1 MPLHRYDSGSP
12 TAPAI
17 LFLHGSPLSGRM
29 WQPQLNH
36 LTEYHCLAPDLPGH
50 GQSAHIPWTGMTAL
64 ARELATLI
72 RDRTPTGRAHVV
84 GLSFGGVVAQAMMV
98 HTPEVVDHVI
108 LSGTSTR
115 LARWLVATQKLNE
128 PILRLLSPTQ
138 LAALVCMQFGIPKQA
153 QDQLRDDFKD
163 FSAQTLSK
171 VLETYGD
178 IEMPVA
184 CQSPTLAVAGEKETF
199 VAKQA
204 ARALAKEIPNAK
216 GALIPGVGHVW
227 NLQKP
232 ELFAEMVRTWLTH
245 EKVPE
250 GLRSLG

>member
-1 MPLHRYDSGSP
+1 MPLHLHESGSP
-12 TAPAI
+12 TAPAL

-29 WQPQLNH
+29 WHPQLQN

-50 GQSAHIPWTGMTAL
+50 GQSASRPWTGMTAL
-64 ARELATLI
+64 AQELATLI
-72 RDRTPTGRAHVV
+72 RDRTPTGRAHIV

-115 LARWLVATQKLNE
+115 LARWLVLTQKLNE
-128 PILRLLSPTQ
+128 PILRLLSPNQ
-138 LAALVCMQFGIPKQA
+138 LAALVCMQFGIPKETQNF
-153 QDQLRDDFKD
+153 LRDDFKD

-178 IEMPVA
+178 IEMPA
-184 CQSPTLAVAGEKETF
+184 KSTSPTLAVAGAQETF

-204 ARALAKEIPNAK
+204 ARALAKGIPHAQ
-216 GALIPGVGHVW
+216 GALIPNAGHVW
-227 NLQKP
+227 NLQHP
-232 ELFAEMVRTWLTH
+232 ILFNNLVRAWVTQ
-245 EKVPE
+245 EKLPE
-250 GLRSLG
+250 GIKPF